1 MRMRNILIGRDG
13 SSLSGEL
20 LDKSITIASILGRVR
35 IKASAIAWIHFNGTP
50 GAKADELWLHNGD
63 RISGVISGTTLRWRD
78 SSKRTR
84 AIPYRNI
91 HSVVLSSGAA

>member
-1 MRMRNILIGRDG
+1 MRMRNMLIGRDG

-20 LDKSITIASILGRVR
+20 IDKSITIASMLGRVR
-35 IKASAIAWIHFNGTP
+35 VKTSAIAWIHFNGTP
-50 GAKADELWLHNGD
+50 SAKSDELWLHNGD
-63 RISGVISGTTLRWRD
+63 RISGVISGTKLRWRD
-78 SSKRTR
+78 SSDRTH